1 MAKYQYVFLSLVVT
15 ALIGVATAQK
25 SQPRP
30 SSAKSGS
37 EPLTSA
43 TKPLTPKSAMPAHR
57 KPATA
62 GKPAIAGPRPVTS
75 SSKATTELNHLER
88 GQNAKNGGSKSSSTA
103 PAKSASAKSTGTP
116 ASSGSGIDFKY
127 QKPVAQKPATPG
139 AHSQGPTPEVTK
151 QN

>member
-1 MAKYQYVFLSLVVT
+1 MKFRVKGILVAIAACICVSP
-15 ALIGVATAQK
+15 AQN
-25 SQPRP
+25 SQVRS
-30 SSAKSGS
+30 SSASSTGK
-37 EPLTSA
+37 PDFLQTA

-57 KPATA
+57 KPAA
-62 GKPAIAGPRPVTS
+62 AEPKPSAN
-75 SSKATTELNHLER
+75 SSKTTAELTHLER
-88 GQNAKNGGSKSSSTA
+88 GQNAKTGGSKSSSTA

-116 ASSGSGIDFKY
+116 ASSGSRIDFKY